1 MSTNLKIALVHDWL
15 LGVGGAENVL
25 KELHEI
31 FPDSPVYVLFYNEK
45 FVNEFMPNAEI
56 RPSFLQKHYRRLKN
70 HKLLMPFMPMAV
82 ESFDMADFDIVISSS
97 AYFAKGLIV
106 KPRTRHICY
115 CHSPTRQ
122 LWDWHIEYKS
132 ESKKTPRGATSLL
145 QHFVRIWDRHASS
158 RVDNFIANSQ
168 NVSGRIKKY
177 YQKDSTVIYPP
188 VSSVGHDNATNTEKT
203 SGPRG
208 FVGYQLPTTNYFL
221 IVSRLFPHKNVEI
234 AVKAFNKLG
243 WPLII
248 IGDGPEK
255 NRLKKIADKN
265 IQILGF
271 LSEDELQKYYSNC
284 LAFIMPQEED
294 FGITPIEAMGY
305 GKPVLAL
312 KRGGALEYIEPGI
325 NGEFFADPHPDVLA
339 YNALRLKQNIKN
351 YDPEKIKRTAE
362 RFSKNVFRNQILN
375 LTAQTEFNLL

>member
-31 FPDSPVYVLFYNEK
+31 FPDAPVYVLFYNEK
-45 FVNEFMPNAEI
+45 FVKEFMPNAEI
-56 RPSFLQKHYRRLKN
+56 RPSFLQKHYCRLKN

-106 KPRTRHICY
+106 KPRTKHICY

-132 ESKKTPRGATSLL
+132 ESKRTPRMATSLL

-158 RVDNFIANSQ
+158 RVDNFIANSK
-168 NVSGRIKKY
+168 NVSERIKKY
-177 YQKDSTVIYPP
+177 YQKDSIIIYPP
-188 VSSVGHDNATNTEKT
+188 VSLAGHDNSTTPAAIG
-203 SGPRG
+203 SGSR
-208 FVGYQLPTTNYFL
+208 QNRREYFL

-243 WPLII
+243 WPLVI

-255 NRLKKIADKN
+255 NHLKN
-265 IQILGF
+265 IAEKNINLLGF
-271 LSEDELQKYYSNC
+271 
-284 LAFIMPQEED
+284 
-294 FGITPIEAMGY
+294 
-305 GKPVLAL
+305 
-312 KRGGALEYIEPGI
+312 
-325 NGEFFADPHPDVLA
+325 
-339 YNALRLKQNIKN
+339 
-351 YDPEKIKRTAE
+351 
-362 RFSKNVFRNQILN
+362 
-375 LTAQTEFNLL
+375 